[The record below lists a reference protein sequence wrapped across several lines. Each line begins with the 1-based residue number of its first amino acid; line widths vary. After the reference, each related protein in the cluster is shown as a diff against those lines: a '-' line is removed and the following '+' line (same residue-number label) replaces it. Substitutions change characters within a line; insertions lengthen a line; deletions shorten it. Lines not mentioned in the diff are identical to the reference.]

1 MFAEGFRTLAP
12 APMLCPMFIRR
23 TRTRTGERGEVYYSH
38 RLVRSERSGEKVR
51 QRTLLNLGSDFPVER
66 RHWAVLCSRIQQ
78 LLDRQAELVPLSC
91 PEEVER
97 HAQRI
102 AAQLLNS
109 APSGGT
115 GRPDLQTVD
124 VGSLELI
131 RPRSVG
137 VEHVGLWAMERLG
150 LEALLERLGFKR
162 HAARA
167 RHGHRDRPH
176 GGAGLGARLLA
187 LAVRAFRR
195 SASCWGWISSA

>member
-1 MFAEGFRTLAP
+1 
-12 APMLCPMFIRR
+12 MLCPMFIRR

-38 RLVRSERSGEKVR
+38 RLVRSERTGEKVR

-66 RHWAVLCSRIQQ
+66 RHWAVLCARIQR
-78 LLDRQAELVPLSC
+78 LLDRQAELVPLTC

-97 HAQRI
+97 HAQRLV
-102 AAQLLNS
+102 AQLLNS
-109 APSGGT
+109 AASGGV

-124 VGSLELI
+124 VGSLELV

-167 RHGHRDRPH
+167 RHGQRHRPH
-176 GGAGLGARLLA
+176 GSAGPRSAPPGAGCAS
-187 LAVRAFRR
+187 VRR
-195 SASCWGWISSA
+195 SASCWAWISNA